1 MVIEEMLSQ
10 AKMPVKTKQ
19 ELFLRLCSL
28 NYLNALVK
36 KKENRGVLG
45 YWMIKPEALQL
56 AIDLMK
62 NGQSGL
68 CEEIYVKEEE
78 DCLYIR
84 CYGLQFSFHHINVKV
99 LVNSYPELCN
109 DDAKWD
115 GVKLQ
120 SVAEALYSLANETI
134 RLNYDEVTVKNQINT
149 ILRNARIQ
157 N

>member
-1 MVIEEMLSQ
+1 MLNH
-10 AKMPVKTKQ
+10 AKMPVQTKQ

-36 KKENRGVLG
+36 KKEYKSVLG
-45 YWMIKPEALQL
+45 YGMIKPEALQL
-56 AIDLMK
+56 AINLMK
-62 NGQSGL
+62 DGQSSL

-84 CYGLQFSFHHINVKV
+84 CYGLQFSFHHVNVKV
-99 LVNSYPELCN
+99 LENNYPQLCN
-109 DDAKWD
+109 DNARWD

-120 SVAEALYSLANETI
+120 SVAGALYSLANETI
-134 RLNYDEVTVKNQINT
+134 KENHDEEVIKVRIKT
-149 ILRNARIQ
+149 ILSNAQLQ

>member
-1 MVIEEMLSQ
+1 MVIEDLLSQ
-10 AKMPVKTKQ
+10 AKMPVQTKQ

-36 KKENRGVLG
+36 KKEYRGILG
-45 YWMIKPEALQL
+45 YGMIKPEALQL
-56 AIDLMK
+56 VINMMK
-62 NGQSGL
+62 NGQSSL
-68 CEEIYVKEEE
+68 SEEIYVKEKE

-99 LVNSYPELCN
+99 LANNYPLLCN
-109 DDAKWD
+109 DNAKWD

-120 SVAEALYSLANETI
+120 SVAGALYSLANEI
-134 RLNYDEVTVKNQINT
+134 IKDNYDEETIKGRIKT
-149 ILRNARIQ
+149 ILQNAQLQ

>member
-1 MVIEEMLSQ
+1 MVIEDLLNQ
-10 AKMPVKTKQ
+10 AKMPVHTKP

-36 KKENRGVLG
+36 KKEYKSVLG
-45 YWMIKPEALQL
+45 YGMIKPKALQL
-56 AIDLMK
+56 AIDLKK

-68 CEEIYVKEEE
+68 CDEIYVKEQE

-84 CYGLQFSFHHINVKV
+84 CYGIQFSFHHINVKV
-99 LVNSYPELCN
+99 LADNYPELCN
-109 DDAKWD
+109 ADAKWD

-120 SVAEALYSLANETI
+120 SVAGELYSLANETI
-134 RLNYDEVTVKNQINT
+134 KENNDEVTVKDRINT
-149 ILRNARIQ
+149 ILRNAQLQ

>member
-1 MVIEEMLSQ
+1 MVIDEVLSQ
-10 AKMPVKTKQ
+10 AKMPVQTKH

-28 NYLNALVK
+28 NYLNSLVK
-36 KKENRGVLG
+36 KKEFKSVLG
-45 YWMIKPEALQL
+45 YGMIKPKALQL
-56 AIDLMK
+56 AIILMS
-62 NGQSGL
+62 NGQSSL

-120 SVAEALYSLANETI
+120 SVAETLYSLANETI
-134 RLNYDEVTVKNQINT
+134 KLNYDEVTVKNRINT

>member
-1 MVIEEMLSQ
+1 MVIEDLLNM
-10 AKMPVKTKQ
+10 AKMPVQTKQ

-36 KKENRGVLG
+36 KKEYRGILG
-45 YWMIKPEALQL
+45 YGMIKPEALQL
-56 AIDLMK
+56 VINMMK
-62 NGQSGL
+62 NGQSSL
-68 CEEIYVKEEE
+68 SEEIYVKEKE

-99 LVNSYPELCN
+99 LANNYPLLCN
-109 DDAKWD
+109 DNAKWD

-120 SVAEALYSLANETI
+120 SVAGALYSLANEI
-134 RLNYDEVTVKNQINT
+134 IKDNYDEETIKGRIKT
-149 ILRNARIQ
+149 ILQNAQLQ